1 MKLISWNVNGLL
13 AATKSSALPSYVV
26 KEQPNVL
33 ALQGKFEGRRWGGG
47 RGEAVPA
54 LQVDSF
60 WYSKETRLGDA
71 KAKELEGKIL
81 DPDVYQFEYHS
92 CSKGRQGYSGTAVYS
107 KIKPRAGNYGIGLP
121 EFDHEGRAVTLEF
134 DSFFLVST
142 YVPNA
147 GEGQK
152 RYKQHSF

>member
-1 MKLISWNVNGLL
+1 M
-13 AATKSSALPSYVV
+13 TALH
-26 KEQPNVL
+26 
-33 ALQGKFEGRRWGGG
+33 
-47 RGEAVPA
+47 EA
-54 LQVDSF
+54 DSF
-60 WYSKETRLGDA
+60 WNSKETRLGDA

-81 DPDVYQFEYHS
+81 DNDVYKFEYHS

-107 KIKPRAGNYGIGLP
+107 KIKPRAVNYGIGLP

-152 RYKQHSF
+152 RYQQKFYLNFRLTLLFGTMLKIQARVSLAVESTT